1 MEFVIRLADALEL
14 QVIAEGVET
23 REQAQ
28 MLKKLGCRHAQGYLY
43 GCPMPEQE
51 FIDYLSGKEL

>member
-23 REQAQ
+23 MEQAQ

-43 GCPMPEQE
+43 GRPMPEQE

>member
-1 MEFVIRLADALEL
+1 MIRLADALEL

-43 GCPMPEQE
+43 GRPMPEQE